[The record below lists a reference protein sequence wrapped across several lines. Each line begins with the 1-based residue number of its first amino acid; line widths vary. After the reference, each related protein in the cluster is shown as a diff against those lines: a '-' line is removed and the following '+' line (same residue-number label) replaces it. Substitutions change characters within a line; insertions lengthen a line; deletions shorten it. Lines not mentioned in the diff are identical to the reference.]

1 MEAISSF
8 ESKLCRA
15 LVRNA
20 RATWAELGIL
30 IGQSPPAAAEKVR
43 RLEERGVIRGYSA
56 ILDAEKAGYPLTA
69 FVAVILDRPSKRAGF
84 LAAVQ
89 KLEQVIEMHH
99 IAGAEDY
106 LLKVVAR
113 STRDL
118 DSFLGDVL
126 KSIPGVART
135 RTTIVLGTAKQTV
148 VTAARPAE
156 LGEF

>member
-1 MEAISSF
+1 MEPVSTL

-15 LVRNA
+15 LVRDG

-43 RLEERGVIRGYSA
+43 RLEERGIIQGFSA
-56 ILDAEKAGYPLTA
+56 RLDPEQIGYPLTA
-69 FVAVILDRPSKRAGF
+69 FVAVILDRPARRAGF
-84 LAAVQ
+84 LAAIQ
-89 KLEQVIEMHH
+89 KLEQVLEMHH

-118 DSFLGDVL
+118 DTFLGDIL
-126 KSIPGVART
+126 KTIPGVSRT
-135 RTTIVLGTAKQTV
+135 RTTIVLGTAKSVPITAPLPQTSLK
-148 VTAARPAE
+148 R
-156 LGEF
+156 